1 MSGLRPAQLEALENG
16 FNDIDGID
24 PAARKS
30 TSPNKEAATTI
41 VTNIN
46 PKGAVGGGKISKP
59 TS

>member
-1 MSGLRPAQLEALENG
+1 MLENG

-30 TSPNKEAATTI
+30 NSPNKEPSTTI

-46 PKGAVGGGKISKP
+46 PKGAGGGIGGPGGKSTKP
-59 TS
+59 TSQ